1 MNHDRLRL
9 DLADLAGEVT
19 PVDLR
24 DRALRTSRRL
34 GIQRAVA
41 TSAAAVV
48 LLAAAAGTTLA
59 VRPNGQAPTPAPA
72 GPSITS
78 SPSPVEVTPIPEP
91 SASGPTEPT
100 IQPSTSPAQP
110 SSALAG
116 TRYYLELADREAVI
130 HAVRGDSDDVGA
142 RIPLAPDRCV
152 ANTITV
158 SPDGKRLAWVQDTTD
173 GMTGTLMTASTDGS
187 GKRKLLTGVLCL
199 GSNALVWQG
208 GDRLMVQEGVVR
220 SVLIDMVAGKP
231 FDGDPGQ
238 ETNRCWSADGRWLA
252 AVSEGKPYVAD
263 ENQLHSYH
271 YDPPKDQAWKWDGW
285 RARSVSMDGRYVSI
299 GWVGTDPSR
308 RDDSFTVV
316 DTITSKVV
324 KLPVAGT
331 VKSIQFAAD
340 GTVLVRQGSR
350 IVVLDSSFRRV
361 GEVEE
366 PQDVRAMTLLAY
378 VP

>member
-9 DLADLAGEVT
+9 DLAELADEVT

-48 LLAAAAGTTLA
+48 LLAAAAGTALA

-72 GPSITS
+72 GPSVTS
-78 SPSPVEVTPIPEP
+78 TWPPVEVTPTPEP
-91 SASGPTEPT
+91 SRAPTTEPST
-100 IQPSTSPAQP
+100 APSTSPAQP

-116 TRYYLELADREAVI
+116 TRYYLGLTDREAVI
-130 HAVRGDSDDVGA
+130 HAVRGDSDDVMA

-152 ANTITV
+152 DNTITV

-173 GMTGTLMTASTDGS
+173 GMSGTLMTASTDGS
-187 GKRKLLTGVLCL
+187 GKRKLVTGVLCL

-208 GDRLMVQEGVVR
+208 GDRLMVQEGVR

-238 ETNRCWSADGRWLA
+238 ETDRCWSADGRWLA
-252 AVSEGKPYVAD
+252 AVIEGKPYVAG
-263 ENQLHSYH
+263 EEQSHLYH

-316 DTITSKVV
+316 DTTTSKVV
-324 KLPVAGT
+324 ELPVAGT
-331 VKSIQFAAD
+331 IKSIQFAAD
-340 GTVLVRQGSR
+340 GTVLVRQASR
-350 IVVLDSSFRRV
+350 IVVLDSSFRRA